1 MVRGMGQHPEAAGVQ
16 QWGCGALWNLAGDAA
31 LRGAI
36 ASVGGIEAVVRA
48 RDAFPGDEY
57 VRRNADDA
65 LGMLR

>member
-1 MVRGMGQHPEAAGVQ
+1 MGQHPEAAAVQ
-16 QWGCGALWNLAGDAA
+16 QYGCGALWSLAGDAA

-36 ASVGGIEAVVRA
+36 ASAGGIEVVVRA

-65 LGMLR
+65 LRLLQ